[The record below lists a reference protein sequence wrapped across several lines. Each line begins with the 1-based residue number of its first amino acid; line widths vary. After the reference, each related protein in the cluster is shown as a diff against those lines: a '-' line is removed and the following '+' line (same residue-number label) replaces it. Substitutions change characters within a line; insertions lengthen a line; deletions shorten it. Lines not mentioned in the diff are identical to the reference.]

1 MSQLARLQWWRRVSA
16 RETREHLIDA
26 AHPGRTL
33 CARVTLVAG
42 QRWAQVR
49 EAEYQCRDCVARRG
63 EIEAGLVLREARR

>member
-1 MSQLARLQWWRRVSA
+1 VSQLSRLQWWRRVSA
-16 RETREHLIDA
+16 RETREHLIDD

-33 CARVTLVAG
+33 CARVTLVSG

-63 EIEAGLVLREARR
+63 KIAAILGARR